1 MAFIKESSAISFKYD
16 SETLRVESWG
26 PNAFRVRA
34 THQPVFPAENWALE
48 EPVIAPNDVSIEAGE
63 TASIKNGNI
72 TATISARGKLLIFN
86 NKTGKPILEEFSRHR
101 LDLMDPKSRF
111 ESLDAEERIYGMGQY
126 QQPFMNL
133 KGAQLELA
141 QRNSQASVPF
151 AVSSLGYGFLWNNP
165 SIGRAVFGTNVTTFE
180 ASSTNIMDY
189 WIVTG
194 DSPSDIVRAYTDVT
208 GKSQRCPNVIV
219 VDFFHWPKEGE
230 WKFDPTFWPDP
241 ETMIKELKSL
251 DIECMVS
258 VWPTVDRQSENYSDM
273 LSQGLL
279 IHQDRGWRISM
290 EDEAEPEY
298 TVYDFDIYRYYRG
311 PNLMIGNWYPRDYS
325 RGFYEGMKASGQDK
339 VVNLVRCAWAGS
351 QRYGALLWSGDIAS
365 SWGAANEVWSYGEE
379 VYQICKTYLALR
391 EKMKDYIRELMKA
404 AHIHGDP
411 LMRPLFYDFPQD
423 EKAWRIEDEYMFGWK
438 YLVAPVLK
446 AGQMQSTVY
455 LPKGKQWRLV
465 SAQGEATG
473 TRCKEEVM

>member
-1 MAFIKESSAISFKYD
+1 MPE
-16 SETLRVESWG
+16 
-26 PNAFRVRA
+26 
-34 THQPVFPAENWALE
+34 
-48 EPVIAPNDVSIEAGE
+48 
-63 TASIKNGNI
+63 
-72 TATISARGKLLIFN
+72 
-86 NKTGKPILEEFSRHR
+86 
-101 LDLMDPKSRF
+101 
-111 ESLDAEERIYGMGQY
+111 YGLGFWQY
-126 QQPFMNL
+126 
-133 KGAQLELA
+133 
-141 QRNSQASVPF
+141 
-151 AVSSLGYGFLWNNP
+151 
-165 SIGRAVFGTNVTTFE
+165 
-180 ASSTNIMDY
+180 
-189 WIVTG
+189 
-194 DSPSDIVRAYTDVT
+194 
-208 GKSQRCPNVIV
+208 
-219 VDFFHWPKEGE
+219 
-230 WKFDPTFWPDP
+230 
-241 ETMIKELKSL
+241 
-251 DIECMVS
+251 
-258 VWPTVDRQSENYSDM
+258 
-273 LSQGLL
+273 
-279 IHQDRGWRISM
+279 
-290 EDEAEPEY
+290 EAEPEY

-339 VVNLVRCAWAGS
+339 VVNLPQLGNSGGS
-351 QRYGALLWSGDIAS
+351 HCRS
-365 SWGAANEVWSYGEE
+365 GAANEVWSYGEE